1 MCARRW
7 TPRRWGRGERARY
20 PAEIVQAT
28 RAATGERF
36 VISYRFSQF
45 KEVDYGAMVACSPEE
60 LQGLLTQL
68 RAAGVDLFNVST
80 RRFSKP
86 EWPDSEH
93 PDLTIAEWTRRLVD
107 APVMT
112 CASVGLNVEMFAN
125 LFEDQEP
132 SELCVE
138 RDLRVLAERVRHGAL
153 DLVGIGR
160 MHIANHDFVNKVR
173 ERRMSGLA
181 LFDKRIHLAD
191 AMAALEPGFVEE
203 SGKNAVAD

>member
-1 MCARRW
+1 M
-7 TPRRWGRGERARY
+7 
-20 PAEIVQAT
+20 
-28 RAATGERF
+28 
-36 VISYRFSQF
+36 
-45 KEVDYGAMVACSPEE
+45 
-60 LQGLLTQL
+60 
-68 RAAGVDLFNVST
+68 
-80 RRFSKP
+80 
-86 EWPDSEH
+86 
-93 PDLTIAEWTRRLVD
+93 
-107 APVMT
+107 
-112 CASVGLNVEMFAN
+112 EMFAN